1 MTTYQT
7 HIAFQEVRSQVEI
20 ARADIEKLKAQQ
32 VQQLVKARLQV
43 ENANAGIEELPA
55 NEGDFWNY
63 KIWQLSQVSFKWRGS
78 QNL

>member
-63 KIWQLSQVSFKWRGS
+63 KIW
-78 QNL
+78 